1 MTLTC
6 KRTGEARD
14 CISCRNSAW
23 NQVGQPAGQP
33 IRPNVSKDKKCSHY
47 VGVPAKA
54 VKR

>member
-14 CISCRNSAW
+14 CISCRHSAW

-33 IRPNVSKDKKCSHY
+33 IRPNVSKDKKCTAY